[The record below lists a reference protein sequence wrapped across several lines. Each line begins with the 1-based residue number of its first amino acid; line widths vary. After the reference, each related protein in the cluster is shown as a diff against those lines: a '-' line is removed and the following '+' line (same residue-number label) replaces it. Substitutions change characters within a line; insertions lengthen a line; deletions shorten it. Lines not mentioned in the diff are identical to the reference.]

1 MPPRREFVRP
11 YATELIRRLEQ
22 PRRFIQVVT
31 GARQVGKTTMVEQV
45 ARRLDLPY
53 HYASA
58 DEPTLRGPDWIA
70 LQWEIARFRADDSD
84 SGALIILDEVQKA
97 PHWAESVKRLW
108 DEDTRTGRELKVVLL
123 GSAPLLVG
131 RGLTESLAGRF
142 ESLCTPHWSFSEMQ
156 EAFGFNLDQY
166 VFYGAYPGAA
176 SLIDEPPR
184 WASYIRDSLIEPTI
198 SRDVLLLTRVDKPA
212 LLRRLFELG
221 AAYSGQIL
229 SYNKMLGQLQ
239 DSGNTTTLAHYLDLL
254 TAAGMLTGLQKY
266 SSGTVRRRASSP
278 KLQVLNT
285 ALMTAMAGLT
295 LEDAKADREF
305 WGRLVESAV
314 GTHLVNASSG
324 MEYLPSY
331 GQALTYS
338 SSDSSRGVYYWRNR
352 NREVDFVIRT
362 GRTLT
367 AIEVKSGRSPDTF
380 PGLTAFDKEF
390 GPDRSL
396 LVGEDGIPLQEFLSR
411 PAGYWTS

>member
-1 MPPRREFVRP
+1 MPLTSEFVRP
-11 YATELIRRLEQ
+11 YAAEMIRRLEQ

-45 ARRLDLPY
+45 AGRLDLPY

-70 LQWEIARFRADDSD
+70 LQWQIARLRADESD
-84 SGALIILDEVQKA
+84 SGALVILDEVQKA

-142 ESLCTPHWSFSEMQ
+142 ELLRTPHWSFSEMQ
-156 EAFGFNLDQY
+156 EAFDFSLDQY
-166 VFYGAYPGAA
+166 IFYGAYPGAA
-176 SLIDEPPR
+176 SLIDEPSR

-198 SRDVLLLTRVDKPA
+198 SRDVLLMTRVDKPA

-254 TAAGMLTGLQKY
+254 SAAGMLTGLQKY
-266 SSGTVRRRASSP
+266 SAGTVRRRASSP
-278 KLQVLNT
+278 KLQC
-285 ALMTAMAGLT
+285 
-295 LEDAKADREF
+295 
-305 WGRLVESAV
+305 
-314 GTHLVNASSG
+314 
-324 MEYLPSY
+324 
-331 GQALTYS
+331 
-338 SSDSSRGVYYWRNR
+338 
-352 NREVDFVIRT
+352 
-362 GRTLT
+362 
-367 AIEVKSGRSPDTF
+367 
-380 PGLTAFDKEF
+380 
-390 GPDRSL
+390 
-396 LVGEDGIPLQEFLSR
+396 
-411 PAGYWTS
+411 